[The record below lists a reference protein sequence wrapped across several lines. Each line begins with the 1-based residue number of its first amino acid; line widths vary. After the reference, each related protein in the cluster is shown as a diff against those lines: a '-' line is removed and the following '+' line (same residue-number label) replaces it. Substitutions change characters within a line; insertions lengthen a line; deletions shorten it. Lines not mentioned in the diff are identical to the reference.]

1 MLFALRIAGLQVL
14 PNVIRLVS
22 VSHRY
27 ERTDHSVLRLG
38 FNFGFFN
45 RASNAQGG
53 QSCPFSDFNRWNLF

>member
-1 MLFALRIAGLQVL
+1 ML

-27 ERTDHSVLRLG
+27 ELTDDHSVSRLG

-45 RASNAQGG
+45 RASNALGG
-53 QSCPFSDFNRWNLF
+53 QIFVVVHFQILIAGICFKALIFM